1 MSLPLITILK
11 SEDPRFGLLFSASD
25 SFEPHC
31 IALGTYIP
39 GILLQFC

>member
-11 SEDPRFGLLFSASD
+11 SEDPRFSASD
-25 SFEPHC
+25 GFEPHC
-31 IALGTYIP
+31 FALGTYIP

>member
-11 SEDPRFGLLFSASD
+11 SEDPRFGLLFSAS
-25 SFEPHC
+25 FEPHC